1 MEAFFLFFFNQDRT
15 TLRSRKSKELEQTQ
29 LFTASTNG
37 RHRYSSHL
45 SSCCLQ
51 AIRWTRELNLKTLA
65 KPDGMLPQYTV
76 YCNPLPPVILYNVTF
91 LEIWTFFQS
100 VWEEKKSA
108 FLARVMSWMNLN
120 MLPCVLWLKWF
131 AVIFPEVGTTWKNNI
146 TKLLYF
152 L

>member
-1 MEAFFLFFFNQDRT
+1 ML
-15 TLRSRKSKELEQTQ
+15 SKKQRRLNKHK

-37 RHRYSSHL
+37 RRRTVAKTQRCYSHL

-76 YCNPLPPVILYNVTF
+76 YCNPLPPVILSIMSLSLKFEPFSNRCGKKKK
-91 LEIWTFFQS
+91 
-100 VWEEKKSA
+100 KKSA

-120 MLPCVLWLKWF
+120 TLPWVLWLKRF
-131 AVIFPEVGTTWKNNI
+131 PAIFPEVGTTWKNNI
-146 TKLLYF
+146 AKLLYF